1 MAIRFCRFSDAYD
14 EGKSIF
20 INPLAVNV
28 AKSAN
33 PSNGKPVTVL
43 RMDEGCEFVVGDVNE
58 VIEKL
63 SGVVF
68 SQEFTA
74 SFPISM
80 HTAKFA
86 YPPNHNG

>member
-28 AKSAN
+28 AKSAH

-43 RMDEGCEFVVGDVNE
+43 RMDEGCEFVVGDVSE
-58 VIEKL
+58 VVEKL
-63 SGVVF
+63 TGVVF
-68 SQEFTA
+68 TQEFT
-74 SFPISM
+74 STVPISV

-86 YPPNHNG
+86 YPFNHNG